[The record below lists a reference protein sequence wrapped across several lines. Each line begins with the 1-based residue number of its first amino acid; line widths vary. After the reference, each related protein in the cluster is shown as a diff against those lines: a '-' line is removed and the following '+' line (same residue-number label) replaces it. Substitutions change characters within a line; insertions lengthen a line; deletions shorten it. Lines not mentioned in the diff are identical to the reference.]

1 MKQLVR
7 IFGSVLALACLIAIA
22 PPVSAQQNPK
32 LCVFT
37 SGSLGGFL
45 CLMRQS
51 LG

>member
-7 IFGSVLALACLIAIA
+7 IFGSVRALACLIAVA

-32 LCVFT
+32 LCVFI